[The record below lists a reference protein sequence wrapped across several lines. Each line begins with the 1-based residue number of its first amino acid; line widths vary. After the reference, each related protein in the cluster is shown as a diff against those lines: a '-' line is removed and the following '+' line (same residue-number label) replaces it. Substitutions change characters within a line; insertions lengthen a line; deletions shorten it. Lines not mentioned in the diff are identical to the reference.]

1 MRSLFRSFNGTQASL
16 AIVALSLCA
25 LALTNPDTARAETG
39 RKPASSS
46 PQQPKAEEFSNP
58 GYRLRE
64 TATPSLML
72 DENDELATLHAIHIA
87 LQTVGDGGAYIWH
100 REHGLLDGLIRPT
113 TSFKAADGSI
123 CRHIVIELNSGEY
136 SRKAEGI
143 ACQDAQGR
151 WSLAG

>member
-1 MRSLFRSFNGTQASL
+1 MEAYLGIDVGSVTTKL
-16 AIVALSLCA
+16 AV
-25 LALTNPDTARAETG
+25 
-39 RKPASSS
+39 
-46 PQQPKAEEFSNP
+46 
-58 GYRLRE
+58 
-64 TATPSLML
+64 L

-123 CRHIVIELNSGEY
+123 CRHIVIELNSGKY